1 MELSRQAA
9 RRHRR
14 IKTTR
19 KAIRKLLLLLLVLVP
34 SLYLLASQV
43 QALVTA
49 PPLLEPPAETTPPGV
64 SRPTPTTKPPAPGSR
79 TSRSPAP
86 EKPDLAPL
94 NRSITR
100 LLGNDLPHYGI
111 YVVDL
116 KSGVATGV
124 NENTRFSAAS
134 TVKLPLAMFVLEQA
148 HQGGVSLDEKIT
160 YTNDDYEDGTGVL
173 QGTPPGTEFSTG
185 DLVKLAITKS
195 DNIAANMLLRRFGR
209 DAVAAYTRTLGGDAI
224 LFDGDNLV
232 TPKDMSFYLRR
243 LMQVKYISRKT
254 RDLLLDYL
262 THTEFNDRLP
272 GGLPPRVRIA
282 HKIGTLPGVVNDVGI
297 VFAPQRTY
305 IISVMSRDVSEDDA
319 TQMISAVSRTVYQ
332 FEVQPPNPSDA
343 AR

>member
-14 IKTTR
+14 VKTTR
-19 KAIRKLLLLLLVLVP
+19 KAIRTLLILVLVLIP
-34 SLYLLASQV
+34 GLYLVASQV

-49 PPLLEPPAETTPPGV
+49 PPLLEPPPEPTAPGA
-64 SRPTPTTKPPAPGSR
+64 SRPAPTTKPPAPGTR
-79 TSRSPAP
+79 TSRPPAP
-86 EKPDLAPL
+86 EKPNLAPL
-94 NRSITR
+94 NQSITQ
-100 LLGNDLPHYGI
+100 LLGSDLLHYGV

-116 KSGVATGV
+116 RSGVATGV
-124 NENTRFSAAS
+124 NENTRFPAAS

-148 HQGGVSLDEKIT
+148 HRGELGLDEKIA
-160 YTNDDYEDGTGVL
+160 YTDDDYEDGTGVL

-185 DLVKLAITKS
+185 DLVKLAITES

-209 DAVAAYTRTLGGDAI
+209 DAVAAYTRSLGGEAI
-224 LFDGDNLV
+224 PFDGDNLV

-243 LMQVKYISRKT
+243 LMQVKYVSKET

-262 THTEFNDRLP
+262 THTGFNDRLP
-272 GGLPPRVRIA
+272 SGLPPTVRIA

-319 TQMISAVSRTVYQ
+319 TQMISAISRTVYQ
-332 FEVQPPNPSDA
+332 FEVQPPNPSNSG
-343 AR
+343 R